1 MFILIALAILPVAL
15 LPISTS
21 VPVLILILFAMAEVA
36 LFVAVFRLGFTMRV
50 LLAEL
55 AGFFAIA
62 LLAIFASQL
71 FASTP
76 PILDANGE
84 PIPNSNDRI
93 CYDFALRLAQKRG
106 DTQQVEKLKRQGSP
120 PYYGNDVA
128 LKIAAYLTDLNNY
141 MSKNPA
147 IAKSARI
154 IVLTTYDSDEDIY
167 RGLQAGAKG
176 YLLKETEPDELL
188 NAICTVHRGQQYIP
202 SDVGA
207 KLAQRLSNP
216 ELTERELAV
225 LRSLAQG
232 MNNAEIADAL
242 SIGEG
247 TVKSHVN
254 RILNKLDVSD
264 RTQAVIVAVKRG
276 IVSL

>member
-1 MFILIALAILPVAL
+1 MTTPHPTPHTPHPTPQIRVLIADDHAIFRQGLATIINRDPDMQVIAQ
-15 LPISTS
+15 
-21 VPVLILILFAMAEVA
+21 AEN
-36 LFVAVFRLGFTMRV
+36 G
-50 LLAEL
+50 EQ
-55 AGFFAIA
+55 AIA
-62 LLAIFASQL
+62 LFEEHQPDVTLMDLRMPDVEGVAAIGA
-71 FASTP
+71 
-76 PILDANGE
+76 
-84 PIPNSNDRI
+84 I
-93 CYDFALRLAQKRG
+93 C
-106 DTQQVEKLKRQGSP
+106 
-120 PYYGNDVA
+120 
-128 LKIAAYLTDLNNY
+128 AA
-141 MSKNPA
+141 
-147 IAKSARI
+147 AKSARI

-188 NAICTVHRGQQYIP
+188 NAIHTVHRGQQYIP
-202 SDVGA
+202 PDVGA

-216 ELTERELAV
+216 ELSERELEV
-225 LRSLAQG
+225 LHSLAQG
-232 MNNAEIADAL
+232 MSNAEIAAAL